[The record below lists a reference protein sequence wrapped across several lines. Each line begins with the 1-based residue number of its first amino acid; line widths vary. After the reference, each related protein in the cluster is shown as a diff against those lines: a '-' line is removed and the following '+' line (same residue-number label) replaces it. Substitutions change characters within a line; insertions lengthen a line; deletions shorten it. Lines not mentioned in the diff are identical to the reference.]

1 MKKITYPIRISGIAV
16 IQLFLLFF
24 SLMPFLLPAQ
34 NLLNKPEH
42 VAWDQANHRYL
53 VTNYGNGKIVAI
65 DTLGNQQVVIQGIPN
80 CLGIHIA
87 DTTIFITQGTH
98 IHLYGLQSLA
108 LLQTLT
114 LDVSNWI
121 DGMTHDTMGN
131 LYAAENSGKVHKVR
145 LSDLSDTVI
154 VNGGLPSHP
163 QDLAYDPAGNR
174 LLLVCWGTNSP
185 IVAIDLETYS
195 VTDLVATSSGQYDG
209 IVRDTNGDLYVT
221 SWMSG
226 GRVYKWEP
234 PYTSGPEIFSQGLAG
249 PAGLAL
255 NEERQMLAVPNFNG
269 NTVSYLSLI
278 PTGVAEHSA
287 KAEIRIEGDQLVV
300 NSSSVCRI
308 LITTMNGKQVFQKSY
323 EPGEI
328 ILPLKST
335 LAEYHRGFYI
345 LTVQNKVAHH
355 SCKYYLDKD

>member
-1 MKKITYPIRISGIAV
+1 ME
-16 IQLFLLFF
+16 LFLSFFLTMFTFLSF
-24 SLMPFLLPAQ
+24 SLSAQ

-42 VAWDQANHRYL
+42 VVWDQINHRYL

-65 DTLGNQQVVIQGIPN
+65 DTLGNQQVVIQGIPG
-80 CLGIHIA
+80 CLGIHIV

-121 DGMTHDTMGN
+121 DGMTHDTSGN

-145 LSDLSDTVI
+145 LSDLTDTVI

-185 IVAIDLETYS
+185 IVAIDLETYAVS
-195 VTDLVATSSGQYDG
+195 DLVATTSGQYDG
-209 IVRDTNGDLYVT
+209 IVRDNCGDLYVT
-221 SWMSG
+221 SWMNG

-234 PYTSGPEIFSQGLAG
+234 PYTSGAEVFSQGHAG

-255 NEERQMLAVPNFNG
+255 NEEKQMLAVPNFNG

-278 PTGVAEHSA
+278 PTGVAEPSA
-287 KAEIRIEGDQLVV
+287 KPEIRIEGDKLVV
-300 NSSSVCRI
+300 NSSSACNI
-308 LITTMNGKQVFQKSY
+308 LITAINGKQVFLKSY
-323 EPGEI
+323 DPGEI
-328 ILPLKST
+328 NLSLKVMLETQISGIY
-335 LAEYHRGFYI
+335 L
-345 LTVQNKVAHH
+345 LTVQTDKGCDTIKVF
-355 SCKYYLDKD
+355 YDPD